1 MNFLT
6 KKYLLTI
13 TLMVFCLFNL
23 AAQDKITLAVS
34 GACGMCKDRIEA
46 TALKN
51 KGVKSADYDIDNQTL
66 TLSVNASFSKN
77 ELINALLAV
86 GHDTEGQKASDEVYN
101 ALHSCCH
108 YRDSSEE
115 DSHDDSE
122 HEGHQ
127 HTEGD
132 GHVHTEGDGHVHT
145 EGDEHT
151 HDVDQHTILS
161 GTVYEK
167 SDKGDLM
174 PLIGANITWLNSKEA
189 TSTDLSGQFNVPYSG
204 KKDFLIVSYVGYS
217 PDTLMITKAGN
228 VSIVISTPNLLDAV
242 EITHRRRSTEISY
255 LETVKVHQ
263 ITSKELLKAA
273 CCNLA
278 ESFDTTPA
286 VDASSTDAVTGTRK
300 IEMLGLAGP
309 YVQITRENMPDV
321 RGLAAL
327 QGLSFTPGPW
337 IEGMQLNM
345 GAGSV
350 VNGFESITGQINVE
364 MRKPCHEDKMY
375 FNAYGSQAAR
385 LELNTFAK
393 NEINNNWSTA
403 TLLHAS
409 TRSQRRDHNHDGFL
423 DMPLG
428 KQFGF
433 VNRWKWTNNEG
444 QEGQIGLKL
453 TFADNI
459 SGQVDF
465 DPLRSLRYQ
474 TWGADMTTQRADF
487 WVKRGFVNLKT
498 PYKTLGFQFS
508 GTYHDQKSQFGLRRY
523 DAVQKSLYFN
533 MIYQSIIDN
542 TDHQVRMGTSFQYD
556 HFNELVLNDKYLRE
570 EIVPGVFGEYTYKGS
585 EKFSLLVGG
594 RADYH
599 NNYGLFFTPRLNVR
613 YAPTERTV
621 FRLAAGRGQKTAS
634 IFAENIGIFASSRAI
649 IIEGGDKTKT
659 PYGLNAEVAWNIGI
673 SATQDIYFGKKILS
687 LSADFNRVDFA
698 NQIIVDLDRTARQ
711 VVFYN
716 LNGQSYSN
724 SLQLQA
730 EMSPSA
736 WLDLRLAYRYND
748 VKTTYGEALL
758 RKPLISPQRAFAN
771 FAIHPGKNWTIDY
784 TINWLS
790 SVRIPSTEAN
800 DEAHRWASDTPSYF
814 LSNAQISK
822 NWNDKFEFY
831 VGGENIGNYRLQH
844 PIIAAHNPFGQYFD
858 SSLAWGP
865 IMGINLYA
873 GVRYSIK

>member
-1 MNFLT
+1 MKFLS
-6 KKYLLTI
+6 KKYIFTI
-13 TLMVFCLFNL
+13 TLVVFSLFNL
-23 AAQDKITLAVS
+23 SAQDKITMAVS

-46 TALKN
+46 TALKS
-51 KGVKSADYDIDNQTL
+51 KGVAIANYNIDKQTL
-66 TLSVNASFSKN
+66 TLTVSPSFNKN
-77 ELINALLAV
+77 ELLSALLAV
-86 GHDTEGQKASDEVYN
+86 GHDTEGQKAPDEVYN
-101 ALHSCCH
+101 ALHACCH
-108 YRDSSEE
+108 YRESSED
-115 DSHDDSE
+115 DSHDDTD
-122 HEGHQ
+122 HELDEHQ
-127 HTEGD
+127 HTEDD
-132 GHVHTEGDGHVHT
+132 GHI
-145 EGDEHT
+145 
-151 HDVDQHTILS
+151 HDDDQQTTLS

-167 SDKGDLM
+167 SEKGELM
-174 PLIGANITWLNSKEA
+174 PLIGANIIWLYNKAA
-189 TSTDLSGQFNVPYSG
+189 TSTDLSGQFEIPYSG
-204 KKDFLIVSYVGYS
+204 NKDFLIVSYVGYS
-217 PDTLMITKAGN
+217 TDTVMITKPGN
-228 VSIVISTPNLLDAV
+228 VNIIISTPNLMDAI

-321 RGLAAL
+321 RGLAAI

-393 NEINNNWSTA
+393 NEINKNWSTA

-453 TFADNI
+453 TYADNI

-523 DAVQKSLYFN
+523 DALQKSLYFN

-556 HFNELVLNDKYLRE
+556 HFNELVLSEHYLRD

-599 NNYGLFFTPRLNVR
+599 NNYGLFFTPRLNLR
-613 YAPTERTV
+613 YAPSERTV

-634 IFAENIGIFASSRAI
+634 IFAENIGIFASNREI
-649 IIEGGDKTKT
+649 IIEGGDKTHT
-659 PYGLNAEVAWNIGI
+659 PYGLDAEVAWNIGV
-673 SATQDIYFGKKILS
+673 SATQDIYIGKKVLS
-687 LSADFNRVDFA
+687 LSADFNRVDFV

-716 LNGQSYSN
+716 LKGQSFS
-724 SLQLQA
+724 SSMQLQA
-730 EMSPSA
+730 EMSPTS

-748 VKTTYGEALL
+748 VKTTYGEVLL

-771 FAIHPGKNWTIDY
+771 VAFHPGKNWTIDY

-800 DEAHRWASDTPSYF
+800 DAAHRWLSQTPSYF

-844 PIIAAHNPFGQYFD
+844 PIIAAHDPFGKYFD